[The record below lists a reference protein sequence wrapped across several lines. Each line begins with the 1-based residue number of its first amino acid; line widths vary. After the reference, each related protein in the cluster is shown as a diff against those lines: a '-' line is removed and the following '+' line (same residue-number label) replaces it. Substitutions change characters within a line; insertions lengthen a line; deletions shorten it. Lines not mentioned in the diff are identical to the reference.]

1 MPTTSGSAPPPP
13 PAAPPPG
20 PSVGGGARK
29 IGLPTEPDA
38 PKSASLEQRS
48 AADRRE
54 PSMDAPARKRE
65 ESPGRSAPTER
76 PTVAEPTRPELEPK
90 PPPRSLDD
98 ALKREAVRN
107 FVRARPVMTIDE
119 ERGAREAWRRGD
131 DQEVQHIR
139 QRAAQRV
146 QRDVAAVDKAT
157 PVQLAELA
165 GVLKQPGGADTRAR
179 FRTLLDEIG
188 SRDPA
193 SRGAESA
200 GRAPTKQLPAEE
212 IGRIVG
218 VPRERA
224 TERDDPKSTAFWQP
238 KRGQQAQQ
246 RWLSEMAQDGNRFM
260 NRGQLSFVDQGKS
273 IAAYESSTPAV
284 RAMLD
289 LASTKDWRG
298 LMVEGRPEFQ
308 RAVFLEA
315 RARGIEVQT
324 STWKPS
330 REDLEPTLGRSAAP
344 TSGRAGEPA
353 PVAPRNLEKEAL
365 AKREAARDAEAPAR
379 GLKLLQAGVAP
390 YEFKEGKTL
399 NFFVRTEGPDGQQR
413 ITWGKDLQRALERA
427 DARPGDRIQLDRIG
441 GQDVRVKTNVR
452 DANGREEARDVRAQ
466 RGEWSVSVVERGSRE
481 IAQSAPQA
489 AIEKVLRSGNYS
501 QEVIDRVLKAAKGQ
515 EASRT
520 ARGDRFEVRAF
531 DPAAPRTTPEPAIAP
546 ARAHTEQIR
555 SR

>member
-1 MPTTSGSAPPPP
+1 MATSAGGTPPPP

-20 PSVGGGARK
+20 PNVGGGARK
-29 IGLPTEPDA
+29 IGLSAEPEALKTAA
-38 PKSASLEQRS
+38 PEQRV
-48 AADRRE
+48 ATDRRE
-54 PSMDAPARKRE
+54 PSFEAPGRIRE
-65 ESPGRSAPTER
+65 ESPGRPAPTER
-76 PTVAEPTRPELEPK
+76 PAATAPTRPEQEPK
-90 PPPRSLDD
+90 PPTRSVGD
-98 ALKREAVRN
+98 ALNRETVRN

-131 DQEVQHIR
+131 DQQVQRIR

-179 FRTLLDEIG
+179 FRTLLDEVG

-193 SRGAESA
+193 SRTAEPA
-200 GRAPTKQLPAEE
+200 GRPATKQSPAEE

-238 KRGQQAQQ
+238 KPGQQTQQ

-273 IAAYESSTPAV
+273 IVAYESSTPAV

-298 LMVEGRPEFQ
+298 LKVEGRPEFQ

-315 RARGIEVQT
+315 RARGIEIQT
-324 STWKPS
+324 ATWKPS
-330 REDLEPTLGRSAAP
+330 REDLEPTLGRSASP
-344 TSGRAGEPA
+344 TSSRAAESTPA
-353 PVAPRNLEKEAL
+353 AQRPTERAATTTSEAS
-365 AKREAARDAEAPAR
+365 RDAEAPAR
-379 GLKLLQAGVAP
+379 AVKLLQSGMAP
-390 YEFKEGKTL
+390 YEFKEGKTPS
-399 NFFVRTEGPDGQQR
+399 FYVRTEGQDGQQR
-413 ITWGKDLQRALERA
+413 VTWGKDLQRALERA
-427 DARPGDRIQLDRIG
+427 DARPGDRIQLDRVG

-452 DANGREEARDVRAQ
+452 DAYGREEARDVRAQ
-466 RGEWSVSVVERGSRE
+466 RGEWTVSVVERGSRE
-481 IAQSAPQA
+481 TPQSGPQA
-489 AIEKVLRSGNYS
+489 ALEKVLRSGNYT
-501 QEVIDRVLKAAKGQ
+501 QGAIDQVLKAAKAE
-515 EASRT
+515 EANRT

-531 DPAAPRTTPEPAIAP
+531 DPSAARTTPAPTIAP
-546 ARAHTEQIR
+546 ARAQTEQTR